1 MAELNNAGI
10 RKFSNG
16 MNPVKYEQFP
26 HTADIGIRVFGK
38 DLKELFENAA
48 FGMFDV
54 IADLEGIKASIEEVI
69 EADGETTEELLV
81 AWLDELLYRFYTKE
95 IIFSKFLIEELSEN
109 TLKAKVFGR
118 PVGANRNRLKVEIKA
133 VTYSDL
139 KIKSSGGGYQVEI
152 IFDV

>member
-1 MAELNNAGI
+1 MK
-10 RKFSNG
+10 R
-16 MNPVKYEQFP
+16 YEQFE

-48 FGMFDV
+48 LGMFDL
-54 IADLEGIKASIEEVI
+54 IADLDGIKAPIEESV
-69 EADGETTEELLV
+69 EVDGDTSEELLV

-95 IIFSKFLIEELSEN
+95 IIFSKFQIDSLSGN
-109 TLKAKVFGR
+109 SMKAKVFGR
-118 PVGANRNRLKVEIKA
+118 PVSVNRNRLKTEIKA

-139 KIKSSGGGYQVEI
+139 RIAKGSSGYQVEI

>member
-1 MAELNNAGI
+1 MK
-10 RKFSNG
+10 R
-16 MNPVKYEQFP
+16 YEQFP

-54 IADLEGIKASIEEVI
+54 IADLEGIKTSMEEVV
-69 EADGETTEELLV
+69 EADGETPEELLV

-95 IIFSKFLIEELSEN
+95 IIFSKFKIEEFSGN
-109 TLKAKVFGR
+109 RIKAKVSGR
-118 PVGANRNRLKVEIKA
+118 PVGANRNRLKIEIKA

-139 KIKSSGGGYQVEI
+139 NIKKAGDSGYQVEI